1 VASDEASDEASN
13 EASDAASD
21 RSSEV
26 PSDVASRIARIADEL
41 RAFAATGLHFTKDPY
56 DRERYERIREHAA
69 ELLSIVDT
77 RPLAELRQLFHADV
91 GVRTPIVCVEGAV
104 FDDAGRVLV
113 VQRADSGEWCLP
125 GGVAE
130 VGETPSFGAEREVW
144 EETGLRVQARRV
156 LAVYDN
162 LFWGLPSIATHAHY
176 LIFECEYRS
185 GTLTPSIETT
195 AFRWVGPEDL
205 DSVTLYRTHRFK
217 VPEVLRLHRAPE
229 APTVFH

>member
-1 VASDEASDEASN
+1 MASDVE
-13 EASDAASD
+13 
-21 RSSEV
+21 
-26 PSDVASRIARIADEL
+26 SRLARIADEL

-69 ELLSIVDT
+69 ELLSMVDT
-77 RPLAELRQLFHADV
+77 RPLDVLRQTFHADV
-91 GVRTPIVCVEGAV
+91 GVRTPIVCVEGAI

-130 VGETPSFGAEREVW
+130 VGEAPSVGAEREVW
-144 EETGLRVQARRV
+144 EETGLRVRARRV

-162 LFWGLPSIATHAHY
+162 LSWRLPWIATHAYY
-176 LIFECEYRS
+176 LVFECEQLG

-195 AFRWVGPEDL
+195 AFRWIGPDEL
-205 DSVTLYRTHRFK
+205 DAIPLYRTHRYK
-217 VPEVLRLHRAPE
+217 VPEVLKLHRTPD